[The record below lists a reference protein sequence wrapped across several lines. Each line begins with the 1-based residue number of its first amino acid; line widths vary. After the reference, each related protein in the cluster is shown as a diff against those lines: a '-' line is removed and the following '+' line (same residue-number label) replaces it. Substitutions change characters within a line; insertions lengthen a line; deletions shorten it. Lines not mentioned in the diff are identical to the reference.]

1 MATEHSFDIVCK
13 LDKQEIVN
21 AVQQTEREVL
31 QRYDFKGSTAKVE
44 FDQTKMALTL
54 TAESDFR
61 LKSFSEM
68 LDARLAKRGIPLAAI
83 TRDPIEIASSGSAR
97 QVYQLQTGIPGDKAR
112 EIVKLIKNLKM
123 KVQAAIQGEQ
133 IRVSGKALDDLQ
145 LIQQKLR
152 DTNLGIHTQFVNYR

>member
-1 MATEHSFDIVCK
+1 MAQDHSFDVVCK

-21 AVQQTEREVL
+21 AVQQTEREVS

-44 FDQTKMALTL
+44 FDQQKMALTL

-68 LDARLAKRGIPLAAI
+68 LDGRLAKRGIPLAAL
-83 TRDPIEIASSGSAR
+83 TRGQIDIASSGSAR
-97 QVYQLQTGIPGDKAR
+97 QVYQLQTGIPTDQAR

-145 LIQQKLR
+145 LIQQKIR
-152 DTNLGIHTQFVNYR
+152 DANLGIHTQFVNYR